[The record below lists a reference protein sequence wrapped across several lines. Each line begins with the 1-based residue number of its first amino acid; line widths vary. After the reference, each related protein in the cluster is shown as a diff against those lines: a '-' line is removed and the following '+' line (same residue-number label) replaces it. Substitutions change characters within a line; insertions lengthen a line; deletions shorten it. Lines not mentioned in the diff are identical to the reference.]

1 MDIAYTTLLAIAA
14 FFLGAI
20 PFSVIIGRWLL
31 KKDITRYGD
40 GNPGAANVFRAGSKK
55 VGFLAVVLDIL
66 KGVPFVFIAH
76 YVLKL
81 PVLAPVIVAICAV
94 LGHAFSPFLRWHG
107 GKAIAVTFGTLLGLL
122 PQYDV
127 FLVFAIAM
135 ILAAFL
141 IQNDAW
147 GVVFAAL
154 ASLIYFTVAKGYSWE
169 PLLMLCLLIILVI
182 KHFEGLN
189 SIPHFGGRFSR
200 MFRTR
205 QKTI

>member
-1 MDIAYTTLLAIAA
+1 
-14 FFLGAI
+14 
-20 PFSVIIGRWLL
+20 
-31 KKDITRYGD
+31 
-40 GNPGAANVFRAGSKK
+40 
-55 VGFLAVVLDIL
+55 VGFSAVVLDIL

-81 PVLAPVIVAICAV
+81 PVLAPVIVAVCAV

-107 GKAIAVTFGTLLGLL
+107 GKAIAVTFGTLLGLI

-141 IQNDAW
+141 VQNDAW
-147 GVVFAAL
+147 GVVIAAV

-169 PLLMLCLLIILVI
+169 PLLVLCLLIILVI

-189 SIPHFGGRFSR
+189 SMPHFGGRFSR
-200 MFRTR
+200 IFHTR
-205 QKTI
+205 KAV